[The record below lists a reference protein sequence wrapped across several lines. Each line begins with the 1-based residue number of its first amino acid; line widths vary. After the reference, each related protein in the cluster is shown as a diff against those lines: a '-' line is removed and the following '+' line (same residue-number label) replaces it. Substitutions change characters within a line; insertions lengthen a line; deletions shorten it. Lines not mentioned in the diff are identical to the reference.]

1 MSVVS
6 WQPGPQAVSLEKV
19 CFAASGWAPGMGVG
33 VGSDQTDR
41 TKMRLPERVCRFKAR
56 AQLGL
61 PAQPHRLTWGVPG
74 ARLQK
79 QHRVA
84 VTPSPAPCP
93 RQAEPGP
100 LKGATLTPTCCPRGQ
115 TAGTL
120 CPRPS
125 WRTVSWEE
133 TLRSGFKRPLCPDQ
147 GDRGQLLTP
156 LRTVPQ
162 CPKHETQ
169 GSFKI
174 L

>member
-1 MSVVS
+1 MSLVS

-19 CFAASGWAPGMGVG
+19 CSAASGWAPGMGVG

-41 TKMRLPERVCRFKAR
+41 TKMRLPERVCRFKAG

-61 PAQPHRLTWGVPG
+61 PAQPHRLTRG
-74 ARLQK
+74 AQGSRLQE

-84 VTPSPAPCP
+84 VTPRPAPG
-93 RQAEPGP
+93 RLSHPGL

-115 TAGTL
+115 TAVTL
-120 CPRPS
+120 CLRPS
-125 WRTVSWEE
+125 WRTMSWEE
-133 TLRSGFKRPLCPDQ
+133 TLRSRFKRPLCPDQ
-147 GDRGQLLTP
+147 GDTGQLLTP